1 MTCGSMQGLRGNMK
15 FVFLGIIL
23 MAFNANAADA
33 PKADDKKKPERS
45 AVPERITRP
54 KPTADSLPLHVEKNS
69 NPDACP
75 KFEYKEKP
83 NKIVCLQKAT
93 GPEKPKP
100 AAK

>member
-1 MTCGSMQGLRGNMK
+1 MQALRGNMK
-15 FVFLGIIL
+15 LVFLGIIM

-54 KPTADSLPLHVEKNS
+54 KATQESLPQPLEKKS
-69 NPDACP
+69 VLEVCP
-75 KFEYKEKP
+75 KYEYKERDS
-83 NKIVCLQKAT
+83 KIVCLIKPA
-93 GPEKPKP
+93 GGEKPKP